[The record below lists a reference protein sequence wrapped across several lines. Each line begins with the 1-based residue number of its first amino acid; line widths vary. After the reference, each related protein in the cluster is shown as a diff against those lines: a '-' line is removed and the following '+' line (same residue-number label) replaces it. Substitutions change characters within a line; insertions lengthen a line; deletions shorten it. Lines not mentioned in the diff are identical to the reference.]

1 MERVLTNKKHITIFM
16 LPAAL
21 IFLSVM
27 VVPILATAYYST
39 LDWNGIGEGVFIG
52 LKNYASIFVENGHDF
67 WQSFGHS
74 IIVLLLSILVQEP
87 IALILALVL
96 AKGVKGESFFRTAFF
111 IPMVVSTIVIAQL
124 FIKVYNPDY
133 GLLNTFLKAV
143 GLGAWQKPWLA
154 EQGTALWAV
163 MIPLVWQFVGY
174 HMLLFYGAIK
184 SISSDVIEAA
194 KIDGANYLQISIK
207 IIIPL
212 IMPVIETC
220 IVIATVGSL
229 KTFDFIYIMTN
240 GGPLGATEV
249 PSTLMYDLLMK
260 RSVYG
265 EGSAV
270 ATFIVVECLII
281 TIILQRIFKKLRSK

>member
-1 MERVLTNKKHITIFM
+1 MERVLSNKKHIAIFL
-16 LPAAL
+16 LPAGL

-27 VVPILATAYYST
+27 VVPILATGYYSL
-39 LDWNGIGEGVFIG
+39 LDWNGIGEGTFVG
-52 LKNYASIFVENGHDF
+52 LKNYVEIFVKNGHDF

-87 IALILALVL
+87 IALLLALLL

-133 GLLNTFLKAV
+133 GLLNTFLRAI
-143 GLGAWQKPWLA
+143 GSESAARAWLA
-154 EQGTALWAV
+154 ESGTALWAV
-163 MIPLVWQFVGY
+163 MIPLVWQFIGY

-184 SISSDVIEAA
+184 SISPDIIEAA
-194 KIDGANYLQISIK
+194 KIDGANYFQISLK
-207 IIIPL
+207 IILPL
-212 IMPVIETC
+212 IMPVVETC

-229 KTFDFIYIMTN
+229 KTFDFIYVMTN

-265 EGSAV
+265 EGSTV

-281 TIILQRIFKKLRSK
+281 TVILQKVFKKLRKA